1 MDRRVW
7 WATVHR
13 LTEWDTTEVTALTH
27 THTHT
32 QIGMKGEF
40 QKREKRDSIGN
51 NLIQLT

>member
-32 QIGMKGEF
+32 HTDRAEGGIPEE
-40 QKREKRDSIGN
+40 REEG
-51 NLIQLT
+51 